1 MAYSTTITRHKT
13 REVAVGDVIVGG
25 ENPIWVQSMTTTNT
39 FDVADTIAQ
48 IHRLEEANC
57 EIVRVTVPKK
67 EDVAA
72 CALIRDQIKIPL
84 IADIHFDYRMALAC
98 LDAVTPSGRRA
109 IDKIRINPG
118 NIGGVDRFKEVVRKA
133 KDKGVP
139 MRIGVNSGSLEE
151 DLIEK
156 YGFPCPEA
164 MVESALRSIEI
175 AESLGYHDMIISMKA
190 SHVPTAIECLSL
202 YASKA
207 DYPTH
212 VGITEAGSREYGTI
226 KSAAGIG
233 AILLRGI
240 GDTIRVSL
248 LGDPVPEIPVCFDI
262 LRSCDRRVNRPEV
275 VACPTCGRLDIDLE
289 RIVAEV
295 EDKMK
300 HLKNPLRISI
310 LGCLVNGFGEAKEA
324 DLGIAAG
331 GGKGVIF
338 KTRRPDPPR
347 HRGRDGRRPARRGRT
362 LRRGDAGAQVSPGEG
377 REEAG
382 GADGPELRSV
392 MTRTYSALLRGDRL
406 EWTGEVPEAPATDEG
421 VRVTVTMLGE
431 SSSTAQA
438 PANGGSD
445 PVKWAE
451 AVAAL
456 KRLAARGTFAHIT
469 DPVAWQ
475 REIRKD
481 RPLPGRDD
489 DDE

>member
-1 MAYSTTITRHKT
+1 MAYSTTVARHKT
-13 REVAVGDVIVGG
+13 REVAIGDTIVGG
-25 ENPIWVQSMTTTNT
+25 DNPIWVQSMTTTNT
-39 FDVADTIAQ
+39 FDVKETIEQ
-48 IHRLEEANC
+48 IHRLEEAGC

-67 EDVAA
+67 EDVEA
-72 CALIRDQIKIPL
+72 CGLIRDEINIPL

-109 IDKIRINPG
+109 LDKIRINPG
-118 NIGGVDRFKEVVRKA
+118 NIGGVARFKEVIRKA

-164 MVESALRSIEI
+164 LVESALRSIEI
-175 AESLGYHDMIISMKA
+175 AESLGYHDMIISLKA
-190 SHVPTAIECLSL
+190 SHVPTALECYTQ
-202 YASKA
+202 YAAKS

-212 VGITEAGSREYGTI
+212 IGITEAGSREYGTI

-240 GDTIRVSL
+240 GDTVRTSL
-248 LGDPVPEIPVCFDI
+248 LGDPVPEISVCFDI

-338 KTRRPDPPR
+338 KRGVPIRRV
-347 HRGRDGRRPARRGRT
+347 T
-362 LRRGDAGAQVSPGEG
+362 
-377 REEAG
+377 EAEMVG
-382 GADGPELRSV
+382 
-392 MTRTYSALLRGDRL
+392 ALLEEVERFAEETPALKSHL
-406 EWTGEVPEAPATDEG
+406 EKEEKK
-421 VRVTVTMLGE
+421 R
-431 SSSTAQA
+431 
-438 PANGGSD
+438 
-445 PVKWAE
+445 
-451 AVAAL
+451 AAL
-456 KRLAARGTFAHIT
+456 TVLN
-469 DPVAWQ
+469 
-475 REIRKD
+475 
-481 RPLPGRDD
+481 
-489 DDE
+489 